1 MTMRQNDLFSAAKG
15 SVAPGVAD
23 TPQPDTVRVRLHAL
37 LRMVRDASEMPW
49 EPSRAR
55 VQEYL
60 FTNMASWLPQDERD
74 TLRKAFASE
83 MSRLRRGTGG

>member
-1 MTMRQNDLFSAAKG
+1 MRQNDLFSAAQG

-23 TPQPDTVRVRLHAL
+23 TPEPSTIRVRLHAL
-37 LRMVRDASEMPW
+37 LAMVRDASEMPW

-60 FTNMASWLPQDERD
+60 FANMASWLPQDERD
-74 TLRKAFASE
+74 TLRQAFAVE
-83 MSRLRRGTGG
+83 MSRLRRGVSG